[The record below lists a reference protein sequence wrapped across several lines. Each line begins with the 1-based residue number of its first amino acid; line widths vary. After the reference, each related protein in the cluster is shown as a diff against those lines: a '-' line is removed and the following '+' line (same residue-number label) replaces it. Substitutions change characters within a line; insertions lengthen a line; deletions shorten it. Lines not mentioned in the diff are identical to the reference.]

1 MMPYSPPAHLPPF
14 RVLTTMEIETNSGPL
29 SARLA
34 SFLSSIL
41 SAPTLSSITFRY
53 LGSNPREDIPVSSVW
68 KDVDRCLA
76 RLAAQT
82 KRDRS
87 LRVVLVP
94 WPVEDLEWEGCLPEF
109 RKAGGELKV
118 EFNADDQ

>member
-41 SAPTLSSITFRY
+41 SAPALSSITFRY

-68 KDVDRCLA
+68 KDVDRYLA

-87 LRVVLVP
+87 LTVVLVP
-94 WPVEDLEWEGCLPEF
+94 WPVEDFE
-109 RKAGGELKV
+109 
-118 EFNADDQ
+118 